1 MNRYTFLDIPD
12 YEQVVRCDNSEVGFI
27 AWIAVHNSNR
37 GPALGG
43 CRVWNY
49 DCEEDALVDVLRL
62 SKGMTYKNSLARLP
76 LGGGKSVVFADLG
89 RVDRVALF
97 EEIGRFVETLNGS
110 YITAEDVNS
119 TVEDMVAVKR
129 FTRHV
134 ATVGGSGNPSPFT
147 AYGVY
152 CGIRACVKFKYNR
165 ESLKGLTVAIQGV
178 GETGGRLAELLVH
191 DGCSIIASDI
201 NEANIQKLREKIAF
215 TEVAPEAIYS
225 SACDIFSPCALGG
238 TLNSTTIP
246 QLQCSIVAGSANN
259 QLLEDADGSRLFDRD
274 ILYAPD
280 YAVNA
285 GGVINISC
293 EIDQVY
299 DAGRAKEE
307 TARIGDTVLDILRQ
321 SKSMKQPTHLI
332 ANRMAEE
339 LFGMKQA
346 A

>member
-1 MNRYTFLDIPD
+1 MNSYKVLDVPG
-12 YEQVVRCDNSEVGFI
+12 YEEVVRCDNREIGFS

-43 CRVWNY
+43 CRVWKY
-49 DCEEDALVDVLRL
+49 AREEDALFDVLRL

-76 LGGGKSVVFADLG
+76 LGGGKSVVFADLENL
-89 RVDRVALF
+89 DRVALF
-97 EEIGRFVETLNGS
+97 EAVGQFVETLGGR

-119 TVEDMVAVKR
+119 TVQDMVAVKR
-129 FTRHV
+129 YTQHV

-152 CGIRACVKFKYNR
+152 CAIKACVGFRYNR

-178 GETGGRLAELLVH
+178 GETGGRLAERLAQ
-191 DGCSIIASDI
+191 DGCMIVASDI
-201 NEANIQKLREKIAF
+201 NQSNLKKLREKIAF
-215 TEVAPEAIYS
+215 TEVSPEEIYGV
-225 SACDIFSPCALGG
+225 ACDIFAPCALGG
-238 TLNSTTIP
+238 TVNHATIP
-246 QLQCSIVAGSANN
+246 LLQCAIIAGSANN
-259 QLLEDADGSRLFDRD
+259 QLLEERDGATLFARN

-293 EIDQVY
+293 EIGQDY
-299 DAGRAKEE
+299 DAQLAMAR

-321 SKSMKQPTHLI
+321 SKSMKQPTNSI

-339 LFGMKQA
+339 LFGMQRA